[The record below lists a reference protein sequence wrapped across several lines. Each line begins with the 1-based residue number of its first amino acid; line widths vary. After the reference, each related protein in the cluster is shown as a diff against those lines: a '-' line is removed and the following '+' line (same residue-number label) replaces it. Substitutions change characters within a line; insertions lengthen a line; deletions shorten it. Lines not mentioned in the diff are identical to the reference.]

1 MRYRIRNGQLTTF
14 VACLLM
20 MLFTL
25 CSTVFYLRLWLSPR
39 TGIPDPA
46 TLTSSQGTVAWV
58 KEVTYRRSRDHIRFR
73 LEEAAREFIYDG
85 DSDSM
90 QAVFDALKRSRTQRV
105 TVMHAGAGEVAQAW
119 ELSVGNE
126 IIGRFSDKAL
136 HQVAANRRG
145 KWLGLVFL
153 VFTGLLFP
161 QLYKTLR
168 RRADWRESW

>member
-14 VACLLM
+14 VVCSLM

-25 CSTVFYLRLWLSPR
+25 SATVFCIWLWLSPS

-46 TLTSSQGTVAWV
+46 TLSSSQGTVAWV

-73 LEEAAREFIYDG
+73 LKEAAREFIYD
-85 DSDSM
+85 SDNASM
-90 QAVFDALKRSRTQRV
+90 QAVFDALKNSGAQRV
-105 TVMHAGAGEVAQAW
+105 TVLHAGTDDLAQAW
-119 ELSVGNE
+119 ELSVGNKV
-126 IIGRFSDKAL
+126 IRRFSDKAGREE
-136 HQVAANRRG
+136 ASNRRS
-145 KWLGLVFL
+145 KWLGLAFL

-168 RRADWRESW
+168 RRTNWRDSW